1 MSWEGAAKWV
11 VGINGKRMMFVH
23 ARLMKFDRVLLI
35 GRYRRRHEKYDTK
48 KRCNTR
54 TSQEVT
60 HPSTTLA
67 QARLSC
73 GVRWDPSSSH
83 RPVSSTSR
91 KIRHEKEVQH
101 EDFPEVTHPSTTLA
115 QARLAAE
122 FDGIRCISLGMI
134 AHCQVLRD
142 QWLYGFDD
150 TRLTCDA

>member
-11 VGINGKRMMFVH
+11 VGINVGRGRRSGLLGSTVKRMMFVH

-54 TSQEVT
+54 TSREVT

-73 GVRWDPSSSH
+73 GVRWDPVH
-83 RPVSSTSR
+83 
-91 KIRHEKEVQH
+91 
-101 EDFPEVTHPSTTLA
+101 
-115 QARLAAE
+115 
-122 FDGIRCISLGMI
+122 
-134 AHCQVLRD
+134 
-142 QWLYGFDD
+142 
-150 TRLTCDA
+150 

>member
-11 VGINGKRMMFVH
+11 VGINVGRGRRSGLLGSTVKRMMFVH

-67 QARLSC
+67 QARL
-73 GVRWDPSSSH
+73 
-83 RPVSSTSR
+83 T
-91 KIRHEKEVQH
+91 
-101 EDFPEVTHPSTTLA
+101 
-115 QARLAAE
+115 AE
-122 FDGIRCISLGMI
+122 FDGIRCIS
-134 AHCQVLRD
+134 AWYDRTCQVLRD
-142 QWLYGFDD
+142 QWLYGFDEH